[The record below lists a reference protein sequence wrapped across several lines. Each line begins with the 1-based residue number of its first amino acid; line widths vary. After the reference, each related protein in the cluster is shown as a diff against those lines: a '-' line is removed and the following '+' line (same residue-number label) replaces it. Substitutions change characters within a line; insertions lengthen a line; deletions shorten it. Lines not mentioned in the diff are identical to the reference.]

1 MATLGRPRIH
11 ADAAARQRAWRKNNG
26 EVYRERQRL
35 YELNRG
41 PGWANAKA
49 AKYRARHA
57 IVPATDVDAI
67 RALHIEAQRLSTAK
81 REMSVDHVLPLHG
94 KLVSGLH
101 VSWNMQILP
110 TRANCSKNRK
120 FDQDAESAAQHALTL
135 SRLKP

>member
-1 MATLGRPRIH
+1 
-11 ADAAARQRAWRKNNG
+11 
-26 EVYRERQRL
+26 VYRERQRL

-67 RALHIEAQRLSTAK
+67 RELHLEAARQSTGSRTMA
-81 REMSVDHVLPLHG
+81 VDHVIPLNG

-101 VSWNMQILP
+101 VSWNLQVIP
-110 TRANCSKNRK
+110 FKANCSKNRK